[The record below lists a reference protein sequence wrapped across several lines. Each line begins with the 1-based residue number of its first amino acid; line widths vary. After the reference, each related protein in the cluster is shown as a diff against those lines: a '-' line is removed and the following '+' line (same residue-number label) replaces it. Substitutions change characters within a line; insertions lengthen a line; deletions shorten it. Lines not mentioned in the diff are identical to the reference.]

1 MKNNYYG
8 FFVSFGN
15 LVCLDVNKKYELESL
30 INGPVSWHGKDGRTS
45 VEAGGVQFTFSNP
58 EYGGNGTTVAGGQF
72 PAFRFLSTASVSTNS
87 RYQYPDFVSFCEIGH
102 SISYWLLQPNC
113 TKPCKRNE
121 SVINHFCESLKTLK

>member
-45 VEAGGVQFTFSNP
+45 VEAGGVQFTFSSL
-58 EYGGNGTTVAGGQF
+58 EYGSNGTTVAGGQF
-72 PAFRFLSTASVSTNS
+72 PAFRFLSTAYVSTNS
-87 RYQYPDFVSFCEIGH
+87 
-102 SISYWLLQPNC
+102 
-113 TKPCKRNE
+113 
-121 SVINHFCESLKTLK
+121 